1 MNTKAKSDFSTGSVY
16 RHILSLAVPMT
27 IAQLVQLLYNM
38 VDRIY
43 IGHLPGESF
52 LALTGLGL
60 TFPIVTIVM
69 AVTNLFGVGGA
80 PLFSIARGRKD
91 EKQAQRIMGNA
102 FFMLCICSF
111 AVMLL
116 CFVFMKPVL
125 YLFGASDE
133 SYPYAA
139 AYLRIYLLGTP
150 FIMITSGMNGFINAQ
165 GFGKTG
171 MVTVT
176 LGAAINILLDPL
188 FIFVLDLGVRGAAL
202 ATVLSQSISA
212 AWVLA
217 FLFGKRSLIRI
228 SWSSMKPEGKILS
241 DMTKLGMAGFIM
253 SASNGV
259 VQVACNATLRG
270 VGGDLFVG
278 IMTVLNSVRE
288 LFFLPMTGITNAA
301 QPVMGYNYGAE
312 LFDRVKKSIRFTTVT
327 TVTYMIA
334 AWLVVFLFPGPI
346 MGIFSSDASLIA
358 AGIPCM
364 HVYYFGMFFMAFMM
378 TGQSTFVGLGM
389 SKHSIFFSLLRK
401 VIVVVPLTILLPK
414 IPALGVMGVFLAE
427 PISNV
432 IGAAGSYF
440 TMLHVTRRVFRQ
452 KELEK
457 L

>member
-1 MNTKAKSDFSTGSVY
+1 MNAKAKSDFSTGSVY

-27 IAQLVQLLYNM
+27 IAQLVQLVYNM

-43 IGHLPGESF
+43 IGHLPGESY

-91 EKQAQRIMGNA
+91 EAQAQRIMGNA
-102 FFMLCICSF
+102 FLMLCVCSF
-111 AVMLL
+111 AVMIL
-116 CFVFMKPVL
+116 CLVFMKPVL
-125 YLFGASDE
+125 YMFGASDD

-139 AYLRIYLLGTP
+139 AYLRIYLIGTP

-176 LGAAINILLDPL
+176 LGAIINIFLDPL
-188 FIFVLDLGVRGAAL
+188 FIFVMDLGVRGAAL
-202 ATVLSQSISA
+202 ATVLSQAISA
-212 AWVLA
+212 AWVLL
-217 FLFGKRSLIRI
+217 FLLGKRALIRI
-228 SWSSMKPEGKILS
+228 NWSSMRPDGKILVE
-241 DMTKLGMAGFIM
+241 MTKLGMAGFIM

-270 VGGDLFVG
+270 VGGDLYVG

-288 LFFLPMTGITNAA
+288 LFFLPMTGITHAA
-301 QPVMGYNYGAE
+301 QPVMGYNYGAT
-312 LFDRVKKSIRFTTVT
+312 LYDRVKKSIRFTTIT

-432 IGAAGSYF
+432 IGAMGSYL
-440 TMLHVTRRVFRQ
+440 TMLHVTGRVFRQ
-452 KELEK
+452 KEAENG
-457 L
+457 